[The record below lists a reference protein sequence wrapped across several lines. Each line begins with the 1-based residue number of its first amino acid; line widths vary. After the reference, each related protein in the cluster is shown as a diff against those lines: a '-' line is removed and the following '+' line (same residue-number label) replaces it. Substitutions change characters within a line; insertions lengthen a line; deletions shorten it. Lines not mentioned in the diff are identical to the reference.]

1 LERKEAKLMIN
12 IVSELNVKNG
22 ELIEKKDIE
31 KLLEQDN
38 TNIYEV
44 IRVINKKPVFLK
56 EHFNRM
62 KRSIELSKLNSK
74 LQYSDYKRFIELLI
88 KENNFENCNI
98 RVSYLIKDYEIYL
111 MYFVKSY
118 YPEQEF
124 YEKGIHVVMVNKH
137 RKEPNI
143 KFYESDLRESIDKV
157 LSRKN
162 AFEAIL
168 VNDDDTISEGSKSN
182 VFFVKGD
189 SLVTSKDS
197 SVLLGVTRE
206 KVIDVCNGNGIKVEK
221 RDIYVS
227 ELKFM
232 DAAFITGTSIN
243 VLPIKDIDD
252 IVLDSS
258 RNKIVKRASDLYLN
272 EVNLNINQN
281 K

>member
-1 LERKEAKLMIN
+1 MIN
-12 IVSELNVKNG
+12 IVSEFNVKNG
-22 ELIEKKDIE
+22 EIIAKKDIE
-31 KLLEQDN
+31 NLLEQDN

-56 EHFNRM
+56 EHFDRM
-62 KRSIELSKLNSK
+62 KRSIELSKLHSK
-74 LQYSDYKRFIELLI
+74 LKYNDYKQFIELLI
-88 KENNFENCNI
+88 KENDFENCNI

-111 MYFVKSY
+111 MYFVRSY

-124 YEKGIHVVMVNKH
+124 YEKGIHVITIKKH
-137 RKEPNI
+137 RKDPNI
-143 KFYESDLRESIDKV
+143 KFYESNLRDSIDKI
-157 LSRKN
+157 LLGKN

-168 VNDDDTISEGSKSN
+168 VNDNDSISEGSKSN

-206 KVIDVCNGNGIKVEK
+206 RVIDVCNRNGIKVEK
-221 RDIYVS
+221 RDIFVS
-227 ELKFM
+227 ELKLL
-232 DAAFITGTSIN
+232 DGAFITGTSIN
-243 VLPIKDIDD
+243 VLPIKNIDD

-258 RNKIVKRASDLYLN
+258 SNEIVKRVSDLYLN

>member
-1 LERKEAKLMIN
+1 M
-12 IVSELNVKNG
+12 
-22 ELIEKKDIE
+22 
-31 KLLEQDN
+31 
-38 TNIYEV
+38 
-44 IRVINKKPVFLK
+44 
-56 EHFNRM
+56 
-62 KRSIELSKLNSK
+62 
-74 LQYSDYKRFIELLI
+74 
-88 KENNFENCNI
+88 
-98 RVSYLIKDYEIYL
+98 SYLIKDYENYL

-118 YPEQEF
+118 YPENEF

-189 SLVTSKDS
+189 SLITSKDS

-221 RDIYVS
+221 RDIYIS

-232 DAAFITGTSIN
+232 DGAFITGTSIN

-258 RNKIVKRASDLYLN
+258 SNEIVKRVSDLYLN

>member
-12 IVSELNVKNG
+12 IVSENNVRNG
-22 ELIEKKDIE
+22 ELIAKKDIE
-31 KLLEQDN
+31 QLLEQYN

-74 LQYSDYKRFIELLI
+74 LQYVEYKTFIELLI
-88 KENNFENCNI
+88 NENSFENCNI
-98 RVSYLIKDYEIYL
+98 RVSYLKKDDETYL

-118 YPEQEF
+118 YPPEEL
-124 YEKGIHVVMVNKH
+124 YEKGISVVMVTKH
-137 RKEPNI
+137 RKNPNI
-143 KFYESDLRESIDKV
+143 KFYESDLREGIDKI
-157 LSRKN
+157 LSKKN

-168 VNDDDTISEGSKSN
+168 INDDDTISEGSKSN

-189 SLVTSKDS
+189 TLITSKDS

-206 KVIDVCNGNGIKVEK
+206 KVIDVCNRNGIKVEK
-221 RDIYVS
+221 RDIFVR
-227 ELKFM
+227 EIKLL
-232 DAAFITGTSIN
+232 DGAFITGTSIN
-243 VLPIKDIDD
+243 VLPIKNIDD

-258 RNKIVKRASDLYLN
+258 NNEIVKKVSDLYLN

>member
-1 LERKEAKLMIN
+1 MIN
-12 IVSELNVKNG
+12 IVSEFNVKNG
-22 ELIEKKDIE
+22 ELAAKKDIE

-44 IRVINKKPVFLK
+44 IRVIDKHPVFLK
-56 EHFNRM
+56 EHFDRM

-74 LQYSDYKRFIELLI
+74 LQYNNYKKFIEMLI

-98 RVSYLIKDYEIYL
+98 RVSYLVKEDEIYL

-118 YPEQEF
+118 YPEHEF
-124 YEKGIHVVMVNKH
+124 YEKGIHVVTIKKH
-137 RKEPNI
+137 RKDPNI
-143 KFYESDLRESIDKV
+143 KLYESGLRESIDKV
-157 LSRKN
+157 LLREN

-168 VNDDDTISEGSKSN
+168 VNDDDTVSEGSKSN

-189 SLVTSKDS
+189 TLVTSKDS

-206 KVIDVCNGNGIKVEK
+206 KVIDLCNRNGITVEK
-221 RDIYVS
+221 RDIFVR
-227 ELKFM
+227 ELKLM
-232 DAAFITGTSIN
+232 DGAFITGTSIN
-243 VLPIKDIDD
+243 VLPIKNIDD
-252 IVLDSS
+252 IVLDSAS
-258 RNKIVKRASDLYLN
+258 NEIVKKVSDLYLN